1 MTRPARWVRNAID
14 FCVLV
19 PMGDDHD
26 KKFLALTA
34 SGIAA
39 LLIIFLVA
47 AQAELGRSA
56 LRARDMQMPPAAG
69 WIAAAKPPSCQSCAV
84 P

>member
-1 MTRPARWVRNAID
+1 ME
-14 FCVLV
+14 
-19 PMGDDHD
+19 DDHD

-39 LLIIFLVA
+39 LLIILIVA
-47 AQAELGRSA
+47 AQAELGRST
-56 LRARDMQMPPAAG
+56 LRARDMHTPPAAG
-69 WIAAAKPPSCQSCAV
+69 WNAKPPSCQSAPHCDV

>member
-1 MTRPARWVRNAID
+1 MED
-14 FCVLV
+14 
-19 PMGDDHD
+19 GHD

-47 AQAELGRSA
+47 AQA
-56 LRARDMQMPPAAG
+56 
-69 WIAAAKPPSCQSCAV
+69 
-84 P
+84 

>member
-1 MTRPARWVRNAID
+1 MED
-14 FCVLV
+14 
-19 PMGDDHD
+19 GD

-39 LLIIFLVA
+39 LLIVLTVA
-47 AQAELGRSA
+47 AQAEMGRSA
-56 LRARDMQMPPAAG
+56 QTILDVRAPAAAG
-69 WIAAAKPPSCQSCAV
+69 HSKRAKLHFTCRPSTHACSL